1 MVYRYMQEQQQQQQ
15 QQSSSSA
22 ARSEKISRLEALG
35 FISDPNNS
43 DNEDS
48 IDPLI
53 NGNHVP
59 LVGLQ
64 RKPKHIRRNRITLM
78 HRRRELMTKS
88 TGCNTR
94 RLLVV
99 GLIATI
105 VLVLV
110 ITATA
115 AILLTS
121 ADREAARTE
130 ALGAS
135 GISVE
140 EWLGGSLST
149 KSFNGTWLSGDEIL
163 YEDESG
169 NLMIFDASS
178 RQSRN
183 VLNITNSALVAS
195 FDHQFSADRKYLLL
209 AFNYQRLFRHT
220 YLAQYKIVNLETLQ
234 ETLLSGNESSGLQLA
249 VWAPQGN
256 ALVYVFQSNIYY
268 RPQAEVPDDYQITV
282 TGAFGTIYNG
292 VPDWV
297 YEEEVFSSNKA
308 MWFSPSGTKLAFG
321 HFDDTH
327 TPIMNIPY
335 YGFPGL
341 TFQYPSAIPIHYPK
355 SGTQNPTVK
364 LFYVDLEQVVKGNV
378 SLIEI
383 EAPLKL
389 SYTERILASVS
400 FPTDGLVSAIW
411 MNRVQNQAYFHMC
424 NVIDRNCSTA
434 LAYKER
440 NGWVEQFVPP
450 LYSKDGTAFVLIL
463 PQKQGN
469 RGDWRHA
476 VLVTEATTKHPIVT
490 ALTSGLFVVTEIV
503 AWDEDNHYVYYLATS
518 EQDPAQKHLYRVSI
532 LDRNRRSD
540 CLSCEIKSESD
551 GSYCLY
557 NSAEFSKDNSH
568 YVLTCAGPGIPEITI
583 HNRNSTKVYAWESNI
598 AVAELIA
605 EKSRPTV
612 KRFTVPVPGGFEA
625 QVKLLLPPNADLSG
639 KTKYPMLLYVYGG
652 PDTNE
657 VTEKFNIDWG
667 TYLVTNKSIIYASID
682 GRGSGLKGN
691 SMMFAV
697 YRNLG
702 TVEIMDQINVTRH
715 LQNSFSYIDRSRTA
729 IWGWSYG
736 GYATGM
742 ALAMDFDGIFKCGL
756 SVAPVTDW
764 TLYDSVYTERFM
776 GLPNAADNLGGYDQS
791 QLLNKVD
798 NIKNKG
804 YYLIH
809 GTLDDNVHY
818 QQSMLLAKMLEQ
830 KDILFRQQTYTDE
843 THDIARMRLHLYHSM
858 ENFLDECFKTS
869 S

>member
-1 MVYRYMQEQQQQQQ
+1 MPVETASGIDICTS
-15 QQSSSSA
+15 QSS
-22 ARSEKISRLEALG
+22 
-35 FISDPNNS
+35 
-43 DNEDS
+43 
-48 IDPLI
+48 
-53 NGNHVP
+53 
-59 LVGLQ
+59 Q
-64 RKPKHIRRNRITLM
+64 
-78 HRRRELMTKS
+78 ELMTKS
-88 TGCNTR
+88 TGCKTR
-94 RLLVV
+94 RLLLIGLVV
-99 GLIATI
+99 TI
-105 VLVLV
+105 LLVLV

-115 AILLTS
+115 AVLLS
-121 ADREAARTE
+121 GNDRETARIE
-130 ALGAS
+130 AFTGQ
-135 GISVE
+135 GISLE

-149 KSFNGTWLSGDEIL
+149 KGFNGTWLSGDEIF

-169 NLMIFDASS
+169 NLMIFNVTSKRS
-178 RQSRN
+178 RT
-183 VLNITNSALVAS
+183 VLNISNSALSAS

-209 AFNYQRLFRHT
+209 AFNYQRQFRHT

-234 ETLLSGNESSGLQLA
+234 ETLLTSNESQGLQLV

-256 ALVYVFQSNIYY
+256 GLVYVLQSNIYY
-268 RPQAEVPDDYQITV
+268 RPQAEVAEDYQIT
-282 TGAFGTIYNG
+282 TSGAFGTIYNG

-308 MWFSPSGTKLAFG
+308 VWFSPSGTKLAFG
-321 HFDDTH
+321 HFDDSH
-327 TPIMNIPY
+327 TPVMNIPY

-341 TFQYPSAIPIHYPK
+341 TFQYPTAISIHYPK
-355 SGTQNPTVK
+355 SGTQNPLVK
-364 LFYVDLEQVVKGNV
+364 LFYVDLEQVISGNV

-383 EAPLKL
+383 ESPSKL
-389 SYTERILASVS
+389 SRQERILAAIS
-400 FPTDGLVSAIW
+400 FPTESLVSSIW
-411 MNRVQNQAYFHMC
+411 MNRVQNQAYFHLC
-424 NVIDRNCSTA
+424 NVVTRKCNTA
-434 LAYKER
+434 LEYKER

-450 LYSKDGTAFVLIL
+450 LFSKDGTGFLLIL

-476 VLVTEATTKHPIVT
+476 VLVTNATTDSPKLT

-503 AWDEDNHYVYYLATS
+503 VWDEDNHYVYYLATKA
-518 EQDPAQKHLYRVSI
+518 EDPGQKHLYRVSL
-532 LDRNRRSD
+532 LDRNRRGSND
-540 CLSCEIKSESD
+540 CLSCGIKSESD
-551 GSYCLY
+551 SSYCLY

-583 HNRNSTKVYAWESNI
+583 HNRNSTKLYTWEGNK
-598 AVAELIA
+598 AVAEIIL
-605 EKSRPTV
+605 EKSRPIV

-639 KTKYPMLLYVYGG
+639 KTKYPMLVFVYGG

-667 TYLVTNKSIIYASID
+667 SYLVTNKSIIYASID
-682 GRGSGLKGN
+682 GRGTGLKGN

-702 TVEIMDQINVTRH
+702 TVEIADQINVTRH
-715 LQNSFSYIDRSRTA
+715 LQNEHSFIDRTKTA

-776 GLPNAADNLGGYDQS
+776 GLPNVADNLGGYDQS

-798 NIKNKG
+798 NIKHKG

-858 ENFLDECFKTS
+858 ENFLDECFKS
-869 S
+869 SS